1 MRISFLAPFGQCK
14 KQTVS
19 RRLLPLA
26 RAMAA
31 RGHDVE
37 LLIPP
42 WDCRHEAGRAQRVA
56 GVRVRWLALG
66 PGARGAYPRLAG
78 RLTRAVQEFAPDVL
92 VVSKGLGYAGRAMS
106 AWLGR
111 GGRALLDVDD
121 LEDERGWG
129 ARRNWLL
136 RRALVRQE
144 QRLAQRATGVI
155 TASRFL
161 ADDWA
166 ARHSGQRFLY
176 LPNGLARATER
187 VRVEENGRVALLFTR
202 GNDVDVR
209 RLARVWRAVAEQVA
223 DAELWVVGDWPDA
236 PARLPRTTVWGWL
249 EGAALAHVLGG
260 AALCFFLPENTPLLR
275 AKSPARLLDC
285 LARGLPVATLDVGEY
300 GALARAAGAVAA
312 GSEAELASQ
321 MAMLLQSPE
330 LRGILSRRVWRGA
343 EALSWSGRAAAL
355 DGWLESILS

>member
-1 MRISFLAPFGQCK
+1 MRILFLAPFGQCE

-42 WDCRHEAGRAQRVA
+42 WDCPHEAGRVQRVA
-56 GVRVRWLALG
+56 GVGVRWLALG
-66 PGARGAYPRLAG
+66 PGARGVHPRLS
-78 RLTRAVQEFAPDVL
+78 RRMVRAVQDFAPDVL

-106 AWLGR
+106 AWLAR

-136 RRALVRQE
+136 RRLLARQE
-144 QRLAQRATGVI
+144 AMLAARATGVVF
-155 TASRFL
+155 ASRFL
-161 ADDWA
+161 ADDLT

-176 LPNGLARATER
+176 LPNGLDRALER

-209 RLARVWRAVAEQVA
+209 RLARVWRAVAERVA
-223 DAELWVVGDWPDA
+223 DAELWIVGDWPDA
-236 PARLPRTTVWGWL
+236 PANLPRATVWGWL
-249 EGAALAHVLGG
+249 EGAALAAAVRG

-285 LARGLPVATLDVGEY
+285 IGLGLPVATLDVGEY
-300 GALARAAGAVAA
+300 GALARSVGGAVV
-312 GSEAELASQ
+312 GDEEDLVSWLTR
-321 MAMLLQSPE
+321 LLQSPE
-330 LRGILSRRVWRGA
+330 LRESQSRQVWRRA
-343 EALSWSGRAAAL
+343 EALSWSRRAAEL
-355 DGWLESILS
+355 DGWLSGLF